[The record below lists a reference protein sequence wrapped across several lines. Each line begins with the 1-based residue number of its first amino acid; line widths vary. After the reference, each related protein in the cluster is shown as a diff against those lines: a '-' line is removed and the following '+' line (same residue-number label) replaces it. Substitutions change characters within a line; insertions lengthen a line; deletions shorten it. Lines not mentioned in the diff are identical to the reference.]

1 MTSAT
6 DFPVPG
12 VTPGSLTSITGLPCP
27 QLTTCSAGFLA
38 EFSPGA
44 AAINYATYLGGAGS
58 ASDGGSGSAQ
68 DQAKAMALDS
78 SGDVYLGG
86 LESSEDFPTTP
97 ANALM
102 PGSPHFGSHGFF
114 AVITMAVPQAVVPN
128 VVGQTQAAATT
139 AITGAGLVLGTVSN
153 ASSSTVPSGNVI
165 SESPVAGTLV
175 NAGSAVNLVVSAGSN
190 LAMPV
195 ITWSNPAAITYG
207 TALSTTQLDAT
218 ATYNGA
224 SVAGTF
230 TYTPAKGTVL
240 TAGTQILSVTFSPRN
255 TAKYAAPPSASV
267 TLQVNQAKP
276 KITWVKPAAITYGTA
291 LSGTQLDATAS
302 VAGSFVYS
310 PTAGTVLTAG
320 AQTLSVTFI
329 PYNID
334 YARATDTVTI
344 TVNQASSTTTITSNI
359 PNPAT
364 VGQVVTMGFLV
375 KVTFREPTG
384 SVTVTASTGES
395 CSGPLSAGAGS
406 CTLTF
411 TASGSPK
418 LTASYGG
425 DSNFKSSSSAKVTE
439 TVN

>member
-1 MTSAT
+1 LGDIFVAGVTSAT

-320 AQTLSVTFI
+320 AQTLSVTFT
-329 PYNID
+329 PTDTTD
-334 YARATDTVTI
+334 YTTATDTVTI
-344 TVNQASSTTTITSNI
+344 TVNKATSTTLINSNL
-359 PNPAT
+359 PNPSQ
-364 VGQVVTMGFLV
+364 VGQA
-375 KVTFREPTG
+375 
-384 SVTVTASTGES
+384 VTVTFTVMGI
-395 CSGPLSAGAGS
+395 GVPL
-406 CTLTF
+406 LTQIGQLF
-411 TASGSPK
+411 HVDDGLELDDDDENDPGYSHGLPRY
-418 LTASYGG
+418 LRPPPRRRYLRG
-425 DSNFKSSSSAKVTE
+425 KSI
-439 TVN
+439 